1 MFEYVRNIDSAV
13 QWFTNTYLLDKR
25 SADMVRDIL
34 LYVSSNCDN
43 FDDSR
48 DALESL
54 LYTFELT
61 HGEITKLASV
71 I

>member
-34 LYVSSNCDN
+34 LYVSSNFDN

-54 LYTFELT
+54 LYTFKLT

>member
-13 QWFTNTYLLDKR
+13 QWFTNTYLLDEC
-25 SADMVRDIL
+25 SAK
-34 LYVSSNCDN
+34 
-43 FDDSR
+43 
-48 DALESL
+48 
-54 LYTFELT
+54 LT

>member
-1 MFEYVRNIDSAV
+1 MFEYVRNVDSAV

-61 HGEITKLASV
+61 HGEIAKLASV

>member
-1 MFEYVRNIDSAV
+1 MFEYVRNVDSAV
-13 QWFTNTYLLDKR
+13 QWFTNTYLLDER
-25 SADMVRDIL
+25 SADMVKDIL
-34 LYVSSNCDN
+34 LYVSSNFDN

>member
-1 MFEYVRNIDSAV
+1 MFEYVRNVDSAV
-13 QWFTNTYLLDKR
+13 QWFTNTYLLDER

-34 LYVSSNCDN
+34 LYVSSNYDN
-43 FDDSR
+43 FDDSK

>member
-25 SADMVRDIL
+25 SADMVRGIL

>member
-1 MFEYVRNIDSAV
+1 MFEYVRNVDSAV

-34 LYVSSNCDN
+34 LYVSSNRDN

>member
-25 SADMVRDIL
+25 SADMVRGIL
-34 LYVSSNCDN
+34 LYVSSNFDN

>member
-1 MFEYVRNIDSAV
+1 MFEYVRNVDSAV